1 MDRDYDAFAS
11 ASHCKDVVAP
21 VHPSQCPTAPLNSLR
36 KLAPG
41 DLLHTVTSST
51 RSAASAWVCAFLGQL
66 PSVATDRGSR
76 RFFLRHRFLGDNDFW
91 KLHNF
96 HRRSLL
102 VLTEGR
108 FEHQFSVSDLA

>member
-36 KLAPG
+36 KLAPR

-51 RSAASAWVCAFLGQL
+51 RSAASAWVV
-66 PSVATDRGSR
+66 PSSASSQPSIASR
-76 RFFLRHRFLGDNDFW
+76 TFART
-91 KLHNF
+91 
-96 HRRSLL
+96 SS
-102 VLTEGR
+102 T
-108 FEHQFSVSDLA
+108 VSPWETHPGNAGTSAQYPPSSAL